1 MEISLH
7 VHISKTHAAV
17 FQYLWPG
24 SYMHKT
30 KKALSSA
37 SGVGA
42 KTSVFPDLWNWRIMY
57 AHIQKAQVLFIQSKT
72 RWILQ

>member
-42 KTSVFPDLWNWRIMY
+42 KTSVLSRSMKLKNY
-57 AHIQKAQVLFIQSKT
+57 VCTHSKSTGFIYSK
-72 RWILQ
+72 